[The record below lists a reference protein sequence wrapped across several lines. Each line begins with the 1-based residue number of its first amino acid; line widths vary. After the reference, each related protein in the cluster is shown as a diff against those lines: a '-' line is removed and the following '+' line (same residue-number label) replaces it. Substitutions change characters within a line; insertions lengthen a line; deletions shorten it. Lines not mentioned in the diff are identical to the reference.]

1 MEQILED
8 IEIWLQQY
16 PVIYYNLK
24 FVGVLL
30 LAYIGY
36 VITKR
41 VFVVVIRRIVKKTKT
56 EFDDILLNKK
66 LLNRL
71 ADITPVI
78 IIHEFAY
85 LIPSAANLIE
95 TVTECMIIILILMAI
110 SSAFSSF
117 NDIYEKSSRYRD
129 KPIKGYLQVVM
140 IILSVIGVA
149 TIIGILTDQ
158 SPWGIV
164 TGIGAMTAI
173 IILIFQDTILSF
185 VASMQISF
193 YDLVRKGDWIEA
205 PKYGA
210 DGDVIDVS
218 LNVIKIQN
226 WDKTISVVPT
236 HKLIDGSFKNWRGM
250 QLAGGRR
257 IKRAIY
263 IDVSSIKFCS
273 EEMLKKYKR
282 FQLIKDYIEKKEN
295 EVEESNKE
303 QNVDIQEL
311 VNGRRMTN
319 LGTFRAYLKA
329 YLKQRSDVH
338 QELTF
343 LVRHLDPGENGLPI
357 EVYVFA
363 KTIEWGKYED
373 IQADIFDHILAVV
386 PHFDLRVFQ
395 YPTGG
400 DLQKYSTNVS
410 DYN

>member
-1 MEQILED
+1 MEQILDD
-8 IEIWLQQY
+8 IKNWLQQY

-30 LAYIGY
+30 LAYLGY

-95 TVTECMIIILILMAI
+95 TVTECLIIILILMAI
-110 SSAFSSF
+110 NSAFSSF
-117 NDIYEKSSRYRD
+117 NDIYEKSSKFRD

-140 IILSVIGVA
+140 IVLSVIGVA
-149 TIIGILTDQ
+149 TIIGILTGQ

-282 FQLIKDYIEKKEN
+282 FHLIKDYIEKKEN

-400 DLQKYSTNVS
+400 DLQKFSSNAS

>member
-1 MEQILED
+1 MEQLFND
-8 IEIWLQQY
+8 IKEWLLQY
-16 PVIYYNLK
+16 PFIYYNLK

-36 VITKR
+36 IITKWILL
-41 VFVVVIRRIVKKTKT
+41 VIVRQVVKKTKT
-56 EFDDILLNKK
+56 EFDDILLNEKF
-66 LLNRL
+66 LRRL
-71 ADITPVI
+71 ADITPVLI
-78 IIHEFAY
+78 VYNFAH
-85 LIPSAANLIE
+85 LIPSAESLIQVI
-95 TVTECMIIILILMAI
+95 TKILIIILILLAI
-110 SSAFSSF
+110 SSAFSSL
-117 NDIYEKSSRYRD
+117 NDVYEKSSKYRD
-129 KPIKGYLQVVM
+129 KPIKGYLQIIM
-140 IILSVIGVA
+140 IILSVIGIAAVFG
-149 TIIGILTDQ
+149 IITGQ
-158 SPWGIV
+158 SPWSIL

-185 VASMQISF
+185 VASIQISF

-263 IDVSSIKFCS
+263 IDLSSVKFCT

-282 FQLIKDYIEKKEN
+282 FQLIKDYIEKKED
-295 EVEESNKE
+295 EVKEFNKG
-303 QNVDIQEL
+303 QHADMQEL
-311 VNGRRMTN
+311 VNGRRLTN

-338 QELTF
+338 QGLTF

-395 YPTGG
+395 YPSGS
-400 DLQKYSTNVS
+400 DLQKLSSNKSGYI
-410 DYN
+410 

>member
-16 PVIYYNLK
+16 PFIYYNLK

-400 DLQKYSTNVS
+400 DLQKFSTNVS

>member
-1 MEQILED
+1 MEQILDD
-8 IEIWLQQY
+8 IKNWLQQY

-30 LAYIGY
+30 LAYLGY

-95 TVTECMIIILILMAI
+95 TVTECLIIILILMAI
-110 SSAFSSF
+110 NSAFSSF
-117 NDIYEKSSRYRD
+117 NDIYEKSSKFRD

-140 IILSVIGVA
+140 IVLSVIGVA
-149 TIIGILTDQ
+149 TIIGILTGQ

-400 DLQKYSTNVS
+400 DLQKFSSNAS

>member
-1 MEQILED
+1 MEQILND
-8 IEIWLQQY
+8 IKNWLQQY

-24 FVGVLL
+24 FIGVLL
-30 LAYIGY
+30 LAYLGY

-85 LIPSAANLIE
+85 LIPSTANLIE
-95 TVTECMIIILILMAI
+95 TVTECLIIILILMAI

-117 NDIYEKSSRYRD
+117 NDIYEKSSKYRD

-140 IILSVIGVA
+140 IVLSVIGVA
-149 TIIGILTDQ
+149 TIIGILTGQ

-282 FQLIKDYIEKKEN
+282 FQLIKDYIEKKED
-295 EVEESNKE
+295 EVKESNKE

-338 QELTF
+338 QKLTF

-400 DLQKYSTNVS
+400 DLRKLNPNASN
-410 DYN
+410 YN

>member
-400 DLQKYSTNVS
+400 DLQKFSTNVS

>member
-1 MEQILED
+1 MEQIFND
-8 IEIWLQQY
+8 IKEWLQQFPIVY
-16 PVIYYNLK
+16 SNLK
-24 FVGVLL
+24 FAGVLL
-30 LAYIGY
+30 LAYAGY
-36 VITKR
+36 IITKWIFL
-41 VFVVVIRRIVKKTKT
+41 VFVRQIVKKTRT

-66 LLNRL
+66 FLRRL

-85 LIPSAANLIE
+85 LIPSIENLIQ
-95 TVTECMIIILILMAI
+95 TITESLIIVLILLAI
-110 SSAFSSF
+110 SSAFSAF
-117 NDIYEKSSRYRD
+117 NDIYEKSSRYKD

-149 TIIGILTDQ
+149 AIIGILTGQ
-158 SPWGIV
+158 SPWSIL

-185 VASMQISF
+185 VASIQISF

-226 WDKTISVVPT
+226 WDKTISVIPT

-257 IKRAIY
+257 IKRALY
-263 IDVSSIKFCS
+263 IDLSSVKFCT
-273 EEMLKKYKR
+273 EEMLKKYQR
-282 FQLIKDYIEKKEN
+282 FQLISDYIEKKKE
-295 EVEESNKE
+295 EVREFNKD
-303 QNVDIQEL
+303 QKVDLEEL
-311 VNGRRMTN
+311 VNGRRLTN

-338 QELTF
+338 QGLTF
-343 LVRHLDPGENGLPI
+343 LVRHLDPGANGLPI

-373 IQADIFDHILAVV
+373 IQADIFDHIFAVV
-386 PHFDLRVFQ
+386 PHFDLRIFQ
-395 YPTGG
+395 YPTGT
-400 DLQKYSTNVS
+400 DLQGIGSKASN
-410 DYN
+410 YN

>member
-1 MEQILED
+1 MEQILND
-8 IEIWLQQY
+8 IKNWLQQY
-16 PVIYYNLK
+16 PFIYYNLK

-30 LAYIGY
+30 LAFTGY
-36 VITKR
+36 FITKR
-41 VFVVVIRRIVKKTKT
+41 VFIVVVRRIVKKTKT

-71 ADITPVI
+71 ADITPVV

-85 LIPSAANLIE
+85 LIPSATDLIK
-95 TVTECMIIILILMAI
+95 TVTECLIIILILMAI

-117 NDIYEKSSRYRD
+117 NDIYEKSSKYRD

-149 TIIGILTDQ
+149 TIIGILTGQ

-193 YDLVRKGDWIEA
+193 YDLVRKGDWIEV
-205 PKYGA
+205 PKYAA

-226 WDKTISVVPT
+226 WDKTISVIPT

-263 IDVSSIKFCS
+263 IDISSVKFCS
-273 EEMLKKYKR
+273 EEMLEKYQS
-282 FQLIKDYIEKKEN
+282 FQLISDYVKKKKKELR
-295 EVEESNKE
+295 EYNKDLK
-303 QNVDIQEL
+303 VDLKEL
-311 VNGRRMTN
+311 INGRRLTN
-319 LGTFRAYLKA
+319 LGTFREYVKS

-343 LVRHLDPGENGLPI
+343 LVRHLDPGANGLPI
-357 EVYVFA
+357 EIYVFA
-363 KTIEWGKYED
+363 NTIEWGKYED
-373 IQADIFDHILAVV
+373 IQADVFDHIFAVV
-386 PHFDLRVFQ
+386 PQFDLRIFQ
-395 YPTGG
+395 LPSGNDFQSYGFR
-400 DLQKYSTNVS
+400 S
-410 DYN
+410 

>member
-1 MEQILED
+1 MEQILND
-8 IEIWLQQY
+8 IKNWLQQY

-24 FVGVLL
+24 FIGVLL
-30 LAYIGY
+30 LAYLGY

-85 LIPSAANLIE
+85 LIPSAADLIE
-95 TVTECMIIILILMAI
+95 TVTECLIIILILMAI

-117 NDIYEKSSRYRD
+117 NDIYEKSSKYRD
-129 KPIKGYLQVVM
+129 KPIKGYLQVLM

-149 TIIGILTDQ
+149 TIIGILTGQ

-273 EEMLKKYKR
+273 EEMLNKYKR

-303 QNVDIQEL
+303 QNVDMQEL

-400 DLQKYSTNVS
+400 DLQKFSSNSS
-410 DYN
+410 DYS

>member
-1 MEQILED
+1 MEQILDD
-8 IEIWLQQY
+8 IKIWLQQY
-16 PVIYYNLK
+16 PFIYYNIK

-30 LAYIGY
+30 LAFAGY
-36 VITKR
+36 FITKR
-41 VFVVVIRRIVKKTKT
+41 VFIVVVRRIVKKTKT

-85 LIPSAANLIE
+85 LIPSATNLIK
-95 TVTECMIIILILMAI
+95 TVTEILIIILILMAI

-117 NDIYEKSSRYRD
+117 NDIYEKSSKYRD

-140 IILSVIGVA
+140 IILSVIGIA
-149 TIIGILTDQ
+149 TIIGILTGQ

-164 TGIGAMTAI
+164 TGIGALTAI

-193 YDLVRKGDWIEA
+193 YDLVRKGDWIEV
-205 PKYGA
+205 PKYEA

-226 WDKTISVVPT
+226 WDKTISVIPT

-250 QLAGGRR
+250 QIAGGRR

-263 IDVSSIKFCS
+263 IDLSSVKFCS
-273 EEMLKKYKR
+273 EEMLEKYQS
-282 FQLIKDYIEKKEN
+282 FQLISDYIKKKKE
-295 EVEESNKE
+295 EVREYNKD
-303 QNVDIQEL
+303 QKVDLKEL
-311 VNGRRMTN
+311 VNGRRLTN
-319 LGTFRAYLKA
+319 LGTFREYVKS

-343 LVRHLDPGENGLPI
+343 LVRHLDPGANGLPI

-363 KTIEWGKYED
+363 NTIQWGKYED
-373 IQADIFDHILAVV
+373 IQADIFDHIFAVV
-386 PHFDLRVFQ
+386 PQFDLRIFQ
-395 YPTGG
+395 LPTGK
-400 DLQKYSTNVS
+400 DIQSYSFRS
-410 DYN
+410 

>member
-1 MEQILED
+1 MEQILND
-8 IEIWLQQY
+8 IKNWLQQY

-400 DLQKYSTNVS
+400 DLQKFSTNVS

>member
-1 MEQILED
+1 MEQILND
-8 IEIWLQQY
+8 IKNWLQQY
-16 PVIYYNLK
+16 PFIYYNLK

-30 LAYIGY
+30 LAFAGY
-36 VITKR
+36 FITKR
-41 VFVVVIRRIVKKTKT
+41 VFIVVIRRIVKKTKT

-78 IIHEFAY
+78 IVHEFAY
-85 LIPSAANLIE
+85 LIPSAANLIK
-95 TVTECMIIILILMAI
+95 TVTECLIIILILMAV

-117 NDIYEKSSRYRD
+117 NDIYEKSSKYRD

-140 IILSVIGVA
+140 IILSVIGIA
-149 TIIGILTDQ
+149 TIIGILTGQ

-193 YDLVRKGDWIEA
+193 YDLVRKGDWIEV

-210 DGDVIDVS
+210 DGDVIDVA

-226 WDKTISVVPT
+226 WDKTISVIPT

-263 IDVSSIKFCS
+263 IDLSSVKFCS
-273 EEMLKKYKR
+273 EEMLEKYQT
-282 FQLIKDYIEKKEN
+282 FQLISDYIKKKKE
-295 EVEESNKE
+295 EIREYNKD
-303 QNVDIQEL
+303 QKVDLKEL
-311 VNGRRMTN
+311 VNGRRLTN
-319 LGTFRAYLKA
+319 LGTFREYVKS

-343 LVRHLDPGENGLPI
+343 LVRHLDPGANGLPI
-357 EVYVFA
+357 EIYVFA
-363 KTIEWGKYED
+363 NTIQWGKYED
-373 IQADIFDHILAVV
+373 IQSDIFDHIFAVV
-386 PHFDLRVFQ
+386 PQFDLRIFQ
-395 YPTGG
+395 LPTGSDFQSYG
-400 DLQKYSTNVS
+400 FRSGNYS
-410 DYN
+410 

>member
-1 MEQILED
+1 MEQIIND
-8 IEIWLQQY
+8 IKNWLQQY

-30 LAYIGY
+30 LAFAGY
-36 VITKR
+36 FITKR
-41 VFVVVIRRIVKKTKT
+41 VFIVVVRRIVKKTKT

-85 LIPSAANLIE
+85 LIPSATDLIK
-95 TVTECMIIILILMAI
+95 TVTECLIIILILLAI

-117 NDIYEKSSRYRD
+117 NDIYEKSSKYRD
-129 KPIKGYLQVVM
+129 KPIKGYLQVLM
-140 IILSVIGVA
+140 IILSVIGIA
-149 TIIGILTDQ
+149 TIIGILTGQ
-158 SPWGIV
+158 SPWGII

-193 YDLVRKGDWIEA
+193 YDLVRKGDWIEV

-226 WDKTISVVPT
+226 WDKTISVIPT

-263 IDVSSIKFCS
+263 IDLSSVKFCS
-273 EEMLKKYKR
+273 EEMLEKYQS
-282 FQLIKDYIEKKEN
+282 FQLISDYIEKKK
-295 EVEESNKE
+295 EELREYNKDLK
-303 QNVDIQEL
+303 VDLKEL
-311 VNGRRMTN
+311 VNGRRLTN
-319 LGTFRAYLKA
+319 LGTFREYVKA
-329 YLKQRSDVH
+329 YLKRRSDVH

-343 LVRHLDPGENGLPI
+343 LVRHLDPGANGLPI
-357 EVYVFA
+357 EIYVFA
-363 KTIEWGKYED
+363 NTIQWGKYED
-373 IQADIFDHILAVV
+373 IQADIFDHIFAVV
-386 PHFDLRVFQ
+386 PQFDLRIFQ
-395 YPTGG
+395 LPTVNDFQSYGF
-400 DLQKYSTNVS
+400 KS
-410 DYN
+410 